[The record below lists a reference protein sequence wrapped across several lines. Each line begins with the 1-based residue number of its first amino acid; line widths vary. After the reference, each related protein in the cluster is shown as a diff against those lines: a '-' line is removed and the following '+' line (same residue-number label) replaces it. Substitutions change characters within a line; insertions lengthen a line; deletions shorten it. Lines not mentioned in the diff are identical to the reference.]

1 MLFEEV
7 FKKKIDKKT
16 PSTQKQS
23 RGCVLLKKVFS
34 KKPENSQGNTCTKVS
49 FSIKLHG
56 SCKPCEVFKAPNL
69 WNISGRP
76 LLSKVIW
83 LRVFLKNPVSF
94 HFRTWRK
101 EVSDNLPYLN
111 WKLSWEKLILDFSH
125 VQLLHWIWKSNRIE
139 VRPITFCI
147 CN

>member
-7 FKKKIDKKT
+7 FKKKIEKKT
-16 PSTQKQS
+16 PSTPKRS
-23 RGCVLLKKVFS
+23 RGCVLFKKVFS

-56 SCKPCEVFKAPNL
+56 SCELCEVSKAPNL

-101 EVSDNLPYLN
+101 EVSENLPYLN
-111 WKLSWEKLILDFSH
+111 WKLRKIMRKIDFGFFS
-125 VQLLHWIWKSNRIE
+125 
-139 VRPITFCI
+139 RPAPSLNLKIK
-147 CN
+147 

>member
-7 FKKKIDKKT
+7 FKKKIEKKT
-16 PSTQKQS
+16 PSTPKKS

-49 FSIKLHG
+49 FSINLHG
-56 SCKPCEVFKAPNL
+56 SCELCEVSKAPNL

-101 EVSDNLPYLN
+101 EVSENLPYLN
-111 WKLSWEKLILDFSH
+111 WKLRKIMRKIDFGFFS
-125 VQLLHWIWKSNRIE
+125 
-139 VRPITFCI
+139 RPAPSLNLKIK
-147 CN
+147 

>member
-7 FKKKIDKKT
+7 FKKKIEKKT
-16 PSTQKQS
+16 PSTPKRS

-56 SCKPCEVFKAPNL
+56 SCELCEVSKAPNL

-101 EVSDNLPYLN
+101 EVSENLPYLN
-111 WKLSWEKLILDFSH
+111 WKLRKIMRKIDFGFFS
-125 VQLLHWIWKSNRIE
+125 
-139 VRPITFCI
+139 RPAPSLNLKIK
-147 CN
+147 

>member
-7 FKKKIDKKT
+7 FKKKIEKKT
-16 PSTQKQS
+16 PSTPKKS

-56 SCKPCEVFKAPNL
+56 SCELCEVSKAPNL

-101 EVSDNLPYLN
+101 EVSENLPYLN
-111 WKLSWEKLILDFSH
+111 WKLRKIMRKIDFGFFS
-125 VQLLHWIWKSNRIE
+125 
-139 VRPITFCI
+139 RPAPSLNLKIK
-147 CN
+147 